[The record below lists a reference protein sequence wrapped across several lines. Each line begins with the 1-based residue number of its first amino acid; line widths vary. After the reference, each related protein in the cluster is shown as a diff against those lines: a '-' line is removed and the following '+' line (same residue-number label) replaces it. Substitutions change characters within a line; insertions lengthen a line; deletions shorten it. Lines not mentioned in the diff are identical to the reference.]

1 MKLKKLISTLL
12 VSCLAVSVTAP
23 AFAYTDVPDTNPYIQ
38 YANENHLYHTL
49 DKNGKFSPQ
58 TKVTIKEFAEV
69 WSMYDDNVISFTPN
83 SQNFQKTENRPDL
96 YDINGKKINFGNTS
110 NFVKGYWGLYYG
122 WNEKAKAKAM
132 ADKSLENKVFTWGML
147 LNTLNAF
154 ANNNYYGYID
164 GASNPQINALT
175 GVKPLPKATKQ
186 YTNLDKLGKWQR
198 DLVVKHNDFLQ
209 LVYPQKEI
217 KLDKPIT
224 RIELVKVLKT
234 LGPLFYSHKAV
245 KRLKSAKGRIALVKR
260 DFGYPMTIEEQRD
273 PYKMPEGMIN
283 EGLTY

>member
-12 VSCLAVSVTAP
+12 VGCLAVSVTAP

-96 YDINGKKINFGNTS
+96 YDANGKSINFGN
-110 NFVKGYWGLYYG
+110 NHGFVGGYWGKYYG
-122 WNEKAKAKAM
+122 WNEKAKAKAK

-154 ANNNYYGYID
+154 ANNNYHDYIR
-164 GASNPQINALT
+164 GTSNPQINALT
-175 GVKPLPKATKQ
+175 GAKPLPKATKQ
-186 YTNLDKLGKWQR
+186 YTNLNKLGKWQCE
-198 DLVVKHNDFLQ
+198 LVVKHNDFLQ

-224 RIELVKVLKT
+224 RIELVKILKV
-234 LGPLFYSHKAV
+234 LGPSFYADKAV
-245 KRLKSAKGRIALVKR
+245 KQLKTYNGRIALVKEY
-260 DFGYPMTIEEQRD
+260 FGYPMTAEEQKD
-273 PYKMPEGMIN
+273 PYKMPEGMVN
-283 EGLTY
+283 DSVTY